1 MKTYKKGDWK
11 LTKINFD
18 KIGSNIC
25 YPYYREE
32 QHFRIYTDDNCH
44 YNLKRI
50 YFHCAPQIDDDV
62 NTYICETESKK
73 IEKCEEGDYGKEDTF
88 LSSISSDAYEKY
100 RKQYLRYFAE
110 ESFEVD
116 TIRYVDDEKYREEII
131 NEFNETIDNYNKTVR
146 ALSSESAGLYRMS

>member
-32 QHFRIYTDDNCH
+32 QHFRIYTDDNRH
-44 YNLKRI
+44 YNLKKA
-50 YFHCAPQIDDDV
+50 YFHCAPGLDDAV
-62 NTYICETESKK
+62 SEYICETESKK

-88 LSSISSDAYEKY
+88 LSSLSDNAYEKY
-100 RKQYLRYFAE
+100 RKNFLRICAE
-110 ESFEVD
+110 EAFDVD

-146 ALSSESAGLYRMS
+146 ALSSESAGIYQMS